1 MGRVVPK
8 DRPSIAGG
16 GGGTN
21 AASKP
26 DESWNMS
33 EAARILVVEDDDD
46 LRNLL
51 VEDLGQEGFRT
62 EGVRSAEDA
71 LSAFASM
78 EPDCVLTDLEL
89 PGQSGLD
96 LAERLA
102 EKSELPVILMTGHES
117 LDNAVAAVR
126 AGVFDFLIKPVE
138 PRTFRLA
145 LERALRHAALSKEV
159 RRLRDAHPEVQAEG
173 ILGDSKEITEV
184 RRMVQRVAQAD
195 IGVLISGESGTG
207 KELVA
212 RALHS
217 GGPRSEGPFVA
228 VNCAAMPA
236 QLLESE
242 LFGHVAGAFT
252 DARSDHQGLF
262 QRANGG
268 TLLLDEVGEM
278 PMEMQPKLLR
288 ALQEEKV
295 RPVGSSDEVP
305 FDARIIGATNNDLE
319 EAVEEGTFRDDLYYR
334 LNVVGIWLPP
344 LRSRGRDILVIAQ
357 HLLEREAFKQGRR
370 VEGISRAAAERLLD
384 HSWPGNIREL
394 GNAIA
399 RAVALTEYTHITP
412 EDLPASV
419 KQLASTP
426 QSASPDGELLSL
438 EALERLHI
446 ERVLERCRWKRAEAA
461 SILGIDRRT
470 LYRKIRRYG
479 L

>member
-1 MGRVVPK
+1 
-8 DRPSIAGG
+8 
-16 GGGTN
+16 
-21 AASKP
+21 
-26 DESWNMS
+26 MS
-33 EAARILVVEDDDD
+33 ENARILVVEDDDD
-46 LRNLL
+46 LRDLL
-51 VEDLGQEGFRT
+51 VDELGQDGFQT

-71 LSAFASM
+71 LNAFAAM

-89 PGQSGLD
+89 PGESGID
-96 LAERLA
+96 LAERLS

-117 LDNAVAAVR
+117 VDNAIAAVR
-126 AGVFDFLIKPVE
+126 AGVFDFLTKPVQ
-138 PRTFRLA
+138 PQTFRLA
-145 LERALRHAALSKEV
+145 LERALRHAALTKEV
-159 RRLRDAHPEVQAEG
+159 RRLRDAYPEVRAEG

-195 IGVLISGESGTG
+195 IGVLITGESGTG

-212 RALHS
+212 RALHAS
-217 GGPRSEGPFVA
+217 GPRFEGPFVA

-252 DARSDHQGLF
+252 DARSDRRGLF
-262 QRANGG
+262 QEANGG

-278 PMEMQPKLLR
+278 PLEMQPKLLR

-295 RPVGSSDEVP
+295 RPVGSSEEVP
-305 FDARIIGATNNDLE
+305 FDARVIAATNSDLE

-334 LNVVGIWLPP
+334 LNVVDISLPP
-344 LRSRGRDILVIAQ
+344 LRQRGRDVLVIAQ
-357 HLLEREAFKQGRR
+357 HLLEREAASQGRS

-384 HSWPGNIREL
+384 HGWPGNIREL

-399 RAVALTEYTHITP
+399 RAVALTEYSHITP
-412 EDLPASV
+412 DDLPATV
-419 KQLASTP
+419 KTEASTP
-426 QSASPDGELLSL
+426 QSEDGELLSL

-446 ERVLERCRWKRAEAA
+446 ERVLGRCGWKRAEAA

-479 L
+479 LESSS